1 MKLSENVREC
11 VAMLKEL
18 EGKASNAPWHRSGNV
33 LRNKD
38 DIYLAEMATGA
49 PYYDKPVHPDPD
61 MKLVI
66 ILRNTL
72 SAQIDVMEALAL
84 AMGNQ
89 SPMRISM
96 GLRMK
101 LIGWCATVREAVSKL
116 VKESV

>member
-11 VAMLKEL
+11 VAMLREL
-18 EGKASNAPWHRSGNV
+18 GEE
-33 LRNKD
+33 LRP
-38 DIYLAEMATGA
+38 T
-49 PYYDKPVHPDPD
+49 PD
-61 MKLVI
+61 MELIVVMWN
-66 ILRNTL
+66 ILT
-72 SAQIDVMEALAL
+72 AQIGVMEALAL

-116 VKESV
+116 VKETV